1 MEGGR
6 DIAPTVNLLL
16 AQPAFVLKVATQ
28 DWHPAS
34 HVSFAANHEGKRAF
48 VDKVLIRN
56 PAEAKADDDNNDNDT
71 AAAITPKTTTATTT
85 APMTDEAR
93 LWPVHCVQGTAG
105 AALVAEL
112 DTTHVQRTVHKGT
125 DARVEMYSPF
135 RDPFGGNDTGLAGA
149 LRAAGATAVFVVGL
163 AADYC
168 VAHCAADA
176 AREGFAAYI
185 VAEATRP
192 VDPAAWP
199 RVRREL
205 EDRDGVVVVSLDDPV
220 VQRLITTTTTTTTT
234 TATTPTADDDDAQ

>member
-48 VDKVLIRN
+48 VDTVLIRN
-56 PAEAKADDDNNDNDT
+56 PAEAKAADGDDP
-71 AAAITPKTTTATTT
+71 AAAAATTPQTTTT

-112 DTTHVQRTVHKGT
+112 DTAHVQRTVRKGA
-125 DARVEMYSPF
+125 DAGVEMYSPF
-135 RDPFGGNDTGLAGA
+135 RDPFGGNDTGLAVA

-176 AREGFAAYI
+176 AREGFAAYV

-205 EDRDGVVVVSLDDPV
+205 EDRDGVAVVSLDDPL
-220 VQRLITTTTTTTTT
+220 VQRLITTNT
-234 TATTPTADDDDAQ
+234 TTPTANDDDAQ